1 LGIQKGFKVLKEG
14 TKFFIKI
21 SKKKNNKKDYQKD
34 YESHSSFKKKK
45 SKLLLFRDR
54 LIDLL
59 FRDKLIERY
68 KSSETKKENDSINL
82 HEIILESPIEKNMN
96 DRISTIRNHIERITK
111 SETKNDCRNKCNK
124 NNKTSSNPK
133 RFESLKKIWQILKG
147 RYIQLIL
154 MRKLYVFIR
163 FFT

>member
-1 LGIQKGFKVLKEG
+1 MGIRKGFKVLKEG

-21 SKKKNNKKDYQKD
+21 SKKNNKKDYQKD
-34 YESHSSFKKKK
+34 YESHSRFKKKK

-82 HEIILESPIEKNMN
+82 HEIIIESPIEKNMN
-96 DRISTIRNHIERITK
+96 DRTSPIRNHIEIITK
-111 SETKNDCRNKCNK
+111 SETKNDCRNKWNK

-154 MRKLYVFIR
+154 INA
-163 FFT
+163 